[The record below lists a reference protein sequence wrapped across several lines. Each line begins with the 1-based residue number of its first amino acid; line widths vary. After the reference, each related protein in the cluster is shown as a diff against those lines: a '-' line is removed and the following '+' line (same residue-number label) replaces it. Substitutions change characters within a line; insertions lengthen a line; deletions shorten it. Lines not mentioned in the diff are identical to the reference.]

1 MVPVLTLWLV
11 LAGTGATAML
21 ARAARRAVVIDRL
34 RRPRATR
41 WRVHH
46 RLRPVV
52 ARALE
57 HADVTRTPE
66 EAIELWGV
74 GALAVVV
81 LALAVAPGMLVL
93 AVVGSG
99 VAGPAWLWCARE
111 RRERRFER
119 ALPGALEQVASE
131 LRGGGTVPDAVARL
145 AASESLVAAD
155 LHRVRTRTELG
166 LSLTDALT
174 GWPAEHDAPGVRAAA
189 GAFAVA
195 ATLGGRAAD
204 AIDGLASSLRQRL
217 DAVDDARAQS
227 SQARLS
233 AVVVGAAPVGYLV
246 FSSLVDPG
254 TVTVL
259 VGTGIG
265 RVCLAVGLGLE
276 ALAALWIR
284 RIVRAEV

>member
-1 MVPVLTLWLV
+1 VLTVGLV
-11 LAGTGATAML
+11 VAGAFAAALL
-21 ARAARRAVVIDRL
+21 ARSARRAVVTDRL
-34 RRPRATR
+34 RRPRRSR

-46 RLRPVV
+46 RLRPVMS
-52 ARALE
+52 RALE
-57 HADVTRTPE
+57 HADVARSAE

-74 GALAVVV
+74 GVLAVVV
-81 LALAVAPGMLVL
+81 LTLAVAPEMLLL
-93 AVVGSG
+93 ALVAAGT
-99 VAGPAWLWCARE
+99 AGPAWLWFARE
-111 RRERRFER
+111 RRERRFAR

-131 LRGGGTVPDAVARL
+131 LRGGGTVPNAVARL
-145 AASESLVAAD
+145 AASESIVAGD
-155 LHRVRTRTELG
+155 LRRVRTRTELG
-166 LSLTDALT
+166 LSLVDALA

-217 DAVDDARAQS
+217 DAADDAQALS

-246 FSSLVDPG
+246 FSGLVDPRA
-254 TVTVL
+254 VTVL
-259 VGTGIG
+259 VGTGLG

-276 ALAALWIR
+276 AAAALWIR
-284 RIVRAEV
+284 RIVRAEA